1 MVDVR
6 VRAHARR
13 IHCMPK
19 PLKATPK
26 RREQR
31 KKAMEVK
38 DADDE
43 DSRPTLSKTEPE
55 DA

>member
-1 MVDVR
+1 MVHVK
-6 VRAHARR
+6 AHARR

-19 PLKATPK
+19 PLEATPK

-31 KKAMEVK
+31 KKLTEVK

-43 DSRPTLSKTEPE
+43 DSGQTLPAPKPE

>member
-1 MVDVR
+1 MAEVR

-19 PLKATPK
+19 LLEATPK

-31 KKAMEVK
+31 KKAMEVS

-43 DSRPTLSKTEPE
+43 DSGASLPEKVTE